1 MSFLGKIFVVLI
13 FILSIIFMTLAA
25 VVYGTQKNWEAL
37 AKQTQ
42 AKLSEAT
49 TDFDQLKDQYNRE
62 TGELEAKREAALQQ
76 LRKLEA
82 ERDRLQ
88 GRNVEIQA
96 QIDQLFEANREA
108 TAAVDAAEQDNL
120 RLTNENDTLR
130 KEVRQVQAKT
140 DDSLKQALEAT
151 EALNNLQG
159 EAEIN
164 AERAADLIAETTRMR
179 AILTEN
185 DINPD
190 LPFDAVTPA
199 VDGMV
204 SKTARRG
211 GSILVEVTIGS
222 DDGLQE
228 GDTVDVFRNSK
239 YLGRVKILKTAP
251 DRAVGRVDTRFQE
264 GRIQEGDRV
273 ATRLRVG

>member
-13 FILSIIFMTLAA
+13 FILSVIFMTLAA
-25 VVYGTQKNWEAL
+25 VVYGTHKNWRDL
-37 AKQTQ
+37 ATSTRQD
-42 AKLSEAT
+42 LSVANEQY
-49 TDFDQLKDQYNRE
+49 DQLKDQYNRE

-120 RLTNENDTLR
+120 RLTNENDSLK
-130 KEVRQVQAKT
+130 KEIRENQVAADQAF
-140 DDSLKQALEAT
+140 KQALEAT
-151 EALNNLQG
+151 EKVNMLQG
-159 EAEIN
+159 EVEVLG
-164 AERAADLIAETTRMR
+164 ERNSDLVADASRMK